1 MTAKELLVVVRK
13 GVVLEKLL
21 TEAVDGD
28 RSLSVVLNDLVI
40 SGLGTSTLD
49 QGVTVSLD
57 RKRIFANVDP
67 PDVLDGASSY
77 IKLVHYESQ
86 SVQE

>member
-40 SGLGTSTLD
+40 SGLSTSTLD

-57 RKRIFANVDP
+57 RKRILANVDP